1 MLSRKYYKMIA
12 RVIKNSTIINNGK
25 MLPTVN
31 KTLLVSELCNEFHC
45 DNVGFV
51 ADRFINA
58 CDVVND

>member
-1 MLSRKYYKMIA
+1 MIA

-45 DNVGFV
+45 DNAGFV

-58 CDVVND
+58 CDVVSD